1 MRRGLWDDPTC
12 RNCLGEEWEMKK
24 NRRKKLIVEG
34 NFQTRFMLRFVLV
47 IVGATLLSSGALLG
61 VFFFKYQYGG
71 ADLNNLI
78 IMVTP
83 EGTTDVGSLFQI
95 MLIPILVANLLVLCI
110 IVPYALIYSHKIA
123 GPIYRL
129 EQSLDMLLRGEMDFI
144 IVLRRKDEFKYLANK
159 MNALIDYMRRNI
171 GEVRLSYRMIQDRTA
186 KIERYLRTDPVEF
199 KGLTKEIMELD
210 RFFKERGKPFSY

>member
-1 MRRGLWDDPTC
+1 
-12 RNCLGEEWEMKK
+12 MKK
-24 NRRKKLIVEG
+24 NRRRRFIIEG
-34 NFQTRFMLRFVLV
+34 NFQTRFILRFVLV
-47 IVGATLLSSGALLG
+47 IVSATLLSSGALLG

-71 ADLNNLI
+71 ADLSNLI

-83 EGTTDVGSLFQI
+83 EGTTDVSSLFEI

-110 IVPYALIYSHKIA
+110 VIPYSLIYSHKIA

-129 EQSLDMLLRGEMDFI
+129 EQSLELLLRGEMDFI

-159 MNALIDYMRRNI
+159 MNALIDFMRRNI
-171 GEVRLSYRMIQDRTA
+171 GEVRLSYRMIQDRTS
-186 KIERYLRTDPVEF
+186 KIENIIRKSPVDI
-199 KGLTKEIMELD
+199 KVLTKEILELD

>member
-1 MRRGLWDDPTC
+1 
-12 RNCLGEEWEMKK
+12 MKK
-24 NRRKKLIVEG
+24 NRRRRFIIEG
-34 NFQTRFMLRFVLV
+34 NFQTRFILRFVLV
-47 IVGATLLSSGALLG
+47 IVSATLLSSGALLG

-71 ADLNNLI
+71 ADLSNLI

-83 EGTTDVGSLFQI
+83 EGTTDVSSLFQI

-110 IVPYALIYSHKIA
+110 VIPYSLIYSHKIA

-129 EQSLDMLLRGEMDFI
+129 EQSLELLLRGDMDFI

-159 MNALIDYMRRNI
+159 MNALIDFMRRNI
-171 GEVRLSYRMIQDRTA
+171 GEVRLSYRMIQDRTS
-186 KIERYLRTDPVEF
+186 KIENTIRKSPVDI
-199 KGLTKEIMELD
+199 KVLTKEILELD